1 MKKRIFVLLSLTL
14 AFLLVLS
21 GCGECKHEWQEADC
35 LNAKICTKCQVV
47 EGEALGHD
55 WQAATC
61 DVPETCARCGETQGE
76 KLEHVYGKWVIG
88 ETDMSRTCQN
98 CEAVESAEI
107 DRELYLKQVLSGHWD
122 FYALRD
128 GEEYIYSY
136 ELKDDFQLNN
146 LHVDFENGSWWCN
159 GESRF
164 EITIEFDEYDYA
176 DGSELY
182 YFYVVFADDGSKQ
195 MLVYM
200 ADMDGVTLPYDG
212 AFYIFERNQELHD
225 LMTGLWAEVEGEKLS
240 VLELKDDRTFTAEIA
255 GEVYTGT
262 WHLRGQNY
270 YRTGYDSETVY
281 AQAGLDLIYEKDG
294 QTVVKS
300 HNLSLGERGEDLQ
313 NNLPYYGFSLRLTDD
328 YASVAKMSPENLEK
342 LKEANETGKKLIL
355 GEWSSISA
363 SVYAKATGAGTK
375 KAAMDYTVTFHEDGT
390 FTASMDKEYT
400 GTWKFDEASLTGD
413 SVSYYYDMEIDGV
426 SSYVYAYI
434 DYDGELSIHG
444 SDDNASYTVYLKQMT
459 QEEKDQL
466 AAENEKAKTAILG
479 DWTSY
484 SINQDENMFS
494 DTGYTITF
502 RDDGTFTT
510 NLEEGSTGSW
520 ELETVDVMD
529 ELNIFYRY
537 KLTIDGYSGR
547 VNTYLRVGEDL
558 TIGLYGDSTSRNIDF
573 DQFTAEELARIEDA
587 PKVIVGTWTGKEL
600 TWYNPETQKRE
611 TLRKETHTITV
622 NEDGTFTSTLPGM
635 TSGTWTFWR
644 IEDSENCY
652 WFQKPDGYTNILWL
666 NQEGVLEAGFE
677 EGDKYLNVN
686 LTK

>member
-128 GEEYIYSY
+128 GDEEIYSY
-136 ELKDDFQLNN
+136 ELKDDIQLNN

-195 MLVYM
+195 ILVYM

-313 NNLPYYGFSLRLTDD
+313 DNLPYYGFSLRLTDD
-328 YASVAKMSPENLEK
+328 FATVTKMSPENLEK
-342 LKEANETGKKLIL
+342 LKEANETGKKKIL
-355 GEWSSISA
+355 GEWSSIST
-363 SVYAKATGAGTK
+363 SVYVPATGADTK
-375 KAAMDYTVTFHEDGT
+375 KAAMDYTATFHEDGT

-400 GTWKFDEASLTGD
+400 GTWKFDEARLTGD
-413 SVSYYYDMEIDGV
+413 SVSYDYDIEIDGV
-426 SSYVYAYI
+426 TSYVYAYI
-434 DYDGELSIHG
+434 DYEGELSIHG
-444 SDDNASYTVYLKQMT
+444 SDGNVSSVIYLKQMT

-520 ELETVDVMD
+520 ELEVVDVMD
-529 ELNIFYRY
+529 EQNIFYRY

-547 VNTYLRVGEDL
+547 VNTYLQVGEDL

-573 DQFTAEELARIEDA
+573 GQFTAEELARIEDA

-611 TLRKETHTITV
+611 TARKETHTITV

-644 IEDSENCY
+644 MEDSENCY
-652 WFQKPDGYTNILWL
+652 WFQKPDGYFNTLWL
-666 NQEGVLEAGFE
+666 SQEGVLEAGFE
-677 EGDKYLNVN
+677 EGDKYLRVN

>member
-14 AFLLVLS
+14 VFLLVLS

-47 EGEALGHD
+47 EGEALGHA
-55 WQAATC
+55 WRAATC

-182 YFYVVFADDGSKQ
+182 YFYVVFVDDGSKQ

-212 AFYIFERNQELHD
+212 AFYILERNQELHD
-225 LMTGLWAEVEGEKLS
+225 LMTGLWAEVEGEKIS

-313 NNLPYYGFSLRLTDD
+313 DNLPYYGFSLRLTDD

-355 GEWSSISA
+355 GEWSSIST
-363 SVYAKATGAGTK
+363 SVYAKATSAGTK

-390 FTASMDKEYT
+390 LTASMDKAYT

-413 SVSYYYDMEIDGV
+413 SVSYYYDMEVDGV

-494 DTGYTITF
+494 DTGYTVTF